1 MKGVT
6 NLKTSRILLCA
17 LLIICFSSYA
27 YAEALL
33 PYADLNAAKA
43 NILVH
48 SNGKVYISVAANYVA
63 SSISVH
69 SCTIE
74 YDDNGVWRTL
84 TSVAVPGYI
93 ENSRSFSTNID
104 CNAIFESGYT
114 YRAVVRFNISG
125 FITNTFTSAG
135 RCM

>member
-1 MKGVT
+1 MKIA
-6 NLKTSRILLCA
+6 RILLCV
-17 LLIICFSSYA
+17 LLVVFISSYA

-33 PYADLNAAKA
+33 PYADPNAAKA
-43 NILVH
+43 DITVH
-48 SNGKVYISVAANYVA
+48 SNGKVYISVVANYVA
-63 SSISVH
+63 SSISVY

-84 TSVAVPGYI
+84 TSVAVPGSI

-104 CNAIFESGYT
+104 CNELFESGHT